1 MAEKSTP
8 NAKNSQETN
17 NKKDQDKLKNQVK
30 KAQSEYVESNLDSNI
45 FYFKNK

>member
-17 NKKDQDKLKNQVK
+17 NKNKDFIDDIPTLAKKYVNIKLEKNI
-30 KAQSEYVESNLDSNI
+30 D
-45 FYFKNK
+45 YFDN